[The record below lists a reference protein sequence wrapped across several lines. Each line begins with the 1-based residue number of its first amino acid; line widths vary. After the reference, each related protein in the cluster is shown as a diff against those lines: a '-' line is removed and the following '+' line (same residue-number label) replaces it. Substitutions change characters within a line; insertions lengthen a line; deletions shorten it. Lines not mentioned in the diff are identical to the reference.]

1 MRAACC
7 TRCRCGW
14 TTKKVNLLI
23 ASYLFYAAW
32 NPPFVILLWVSTVV
46 DWYAAQGLVKAR
58 RERARHAWM
67 LLSVVANLGMLG
79 YFKYG
84 QFLLD
89 NFTALMAAFGIAYHP
104 AHYDIVLPVGISFY
118 TFATMSYTLDVYL
131 RRALPAR
138 NLLDYALF
146 VTFFP
151 HLVAG
156 PIMRPTELVP
166 QFETPRRASAQ
177 QLRFGLA
184 LMTIGLFNKIVLA
197 DSFLSHVAE
206 RVYDS
211 DKIPG
216 ALDAW
221 AATLAF
227 SGQIFCD
234 FAGYST
240 TAIGAALC
248 LGFAMP
254 DNFRFPYAAVGFSDF
269 WRRWHITLS
278 SWLRDYLYI
287 PLGGNRHGARRTYVA
302 LMATMLLGGLWHGA
316 NWTFVAWGGL
326 HGVYLGRRARFAPT
340 LCGLPPGAD
349 RVRGAGPPHLHAGE
363 HHLGVLPRQDF
374 RQGLGGAAGYVW
386 SERCEQAHSRY
397 LQSAHGGRHRRRPG
411 RDPLADARTHA
422 RSGHRP
428 RTGGTRVGGVGA
440 ARLRDRH
447 LPRGREVP
455 SSTSSSDAP
464 RPAADRYARQTAAD
478 RPGIAQPVPVR
489 PVPEQPWGPILL
501 GAVLT
506 FGLLLGG
513 WEAYWRAYGVA
524 PSIANDNGLWA
535 RQRRRIDAGEGNAT
549 VIVGILAPLLR
560 HPAAGLGAPRGP
572 PPDPALVR
580 GHLASR
586 VR

>member
-1 MRAACC
+1 MVFNSLTFVVFFACVLVLHNLPLS
-7 TRCRCGW
+7 W

-23 ASYLFYAAW
+23 ASYIFYAAW
-32 NPPFVILLWVSTVV
+32 NPPFIILLWVSTVV
-46 DWYAAQGLVKAR
+46 DWYAAQGLVKAK
-58 RERARHAWM
+58 REAARHAWM
-67 LLSVVANLGMLG
+67 LLSVVANLGMLA

-84 QFLLD
+84 QFMLD
-89 NFTALMAAFGIAYHP
+89 NFTGLMTAMGWAYLP
-104 AHYDIVLPVGISFY
+104 AKYDIVLPVGISFY

-131 RRALPAR
+131 RRAAPAR

-166 QFETPRRASAQ
+166 QFEQPRRATGA

-184 LMTIGLFNKIVLA
+184 LMTLGLFNKIVLA
-197 DSFLSHVAE
+197 DSFLSDVAE
-206 RVYDS
+206 RIYDA

-287 PLGGNRHGARRTYVA
+287 PLGGNRHGVARTYVA
-302 LMATMLLGGLWHGA
+302 LMMTMLLGGLWHGA

-326 HGVYLGRRARFAPT
+326 HGLYLAVERFLRGRFGGYRPGPLAFVCLGLLTYMLVNLTWVFFRAKTFGKAW
-340 LCGLPPGAD
+340 L
-349 RVRGAGPPHLHAGE
+349 V
-363 HHLGVLPRQDF
+363 
-374 RQGLGGAAGYVW
+374 LGGMFG
-386 SERCEQAHSRY
+386 QH
-397 LQSAHGGRHRRRPG
+397 
-411 RDPLADARTHA
+411 ADARPILSYFSLIA
-422 RSGHRP
+422 AAAI
-428 RTGGTRVGGVGA
+428 VGA
-440 ARLRDRH
+440 IVSTH
-447 LPRGREVP
+447 WFMRGRTLESVV
-455 SSTSSSDAP
+455 
-464 RPAADRYARQTAAD
+464 ART
-478 RPGIAQPVPVR
+478 
-489 PVPEQPWGPILL
+489 
-501 GAVLT
+501 
-506 FGLLLGG
+506 
-513 WEAYWRAYGVA
+513 
-524 PSIANDNGLWA
+524 
-535 RQRRRIDAGEGNAT
+535 
-549 VIVGILAPLLR
+549 
-560 HPAAGLGAPRGP
+560 HPAALCAAW
-572 PPDPALVR
+572 ALMAFAIVIAQ
-580 GHLASR
+580 GEGSAFIYFQF
-586 VR
+586 